1 METVF
6 YVNIPVV
13 IISLYESLNLVKV
26 RSAESDK
33 VYYVDRKFLK
43 DCPQKVEPTLSIAQL
58 RGR

>member
-6 YVNIPVV
+6 YMNMPVV

-26 RSAESDK
+26 RSAESNK
-33 VYYVDRKFLK
+33 VFYVDRKFLK
-43 DCPQKVEPTLSIAQL
+43 DCSQKTEPTLSIAQL